1 MRPSNI
7 LVFVV
12 QTRMHRQAMA
22 SYGQFKF
29 TKLDAKTMMLPKM
42 EIAFS
47 IFENSK
53 KQSQGRS
60 TIEEPR
66 PPALNGRVGKC
77 ETTTCRYKKIFKN
90 KSKTKMKTP

>member
-1 MRPSNI
+1 MRLSNI
-7 LVFVV
+7 LTAVV

-29 TKLDAKTMMLPKM
+29 TKLDVKTMMLPKM

-53 KQSQGRS
+53 NNLKGGQRS
-60 TIEEPR
+60 
-66 PPALNGRVGKC
+66 
-77 ETTTCRYKKIFKN
+77 
-90 KSKTKMKTP
+90 KSLDLRH